1 MCEVFTDHSDLR
13 WGYMAVVSV
22 LISIAMIVL
31 DAAMLNAVLPLIA
44 SEFQI
49 EASQVFGLVM
59 GYQFLMLVPLLFF
72 GSLANAIGARSVF
85 IVGLLL
91 FVVGAFFGISSADL
105 QGLSFARAVQGLGAS
120 AVTSVNMALL
130 RFAYSDVHMPKLMGV
145 SAVVVAFS
153 FIVAPLLSV
162 QLFSVAKW
170 GGVLAVGLVLGGF
183 ALIAV
188 LTGVPRIVCE
198 LRCVGARE
206 LCWPSLW
213 VGFMA
218 SGVITLIHVESGGE
232 MFGLTAVGVVL
243 GVYYF
248 ASCADSAKAVWSEIM
263 GQRVTRFGFLV
274 VSIMVYFA
282 QSLSLVALPFLIFSK
297 GNGFSGVLWLPSLW
311 AGFAGFSAMM
321 AGFAIKEKNRCAIK
335 LMVFGSGLLALGLG
349 LIGFQTLPSLLGL
362 TFALSICGVGF
373 GLFQL
378 THVIVLMRAASRRHS
393 NTLSAVIGVARLTGQ
408 FVGVSY
414 ASLLFSADQMFA
426 GLYSFKLASAT
437 VLSASLLALLFSM
450 RK

>member
-1 MCEVFTDHSDLR
+1 
-13 WGYMAVVSV
+13 MAAVSV

-49 EASQVFGLVM
+49 EASQVFWLVM

-91 FVVGAFFGISSADL
+91 FVVGAFLGISSADL

-183 ALIAV
+183 ALIAA
-188 LTGVPRIVCE
+188 LSGVPRIVCE
-198 LRCVGARE
+198 LRCVGARIMWAF
-206 LCWPSLW
+206 C
-213 VGFMA
+213 VG
-218 SGVITLIHVESGGE
+218 
-232 MFGLTAVGVVL
+232 
-243 GVYYF
+243 GVYGVRRYNL
-248 ASCADSAKAVWSEIM
+248 DS
-263 GQRVTRFGFLV
+263 F
-274 VSIMVYFA
+274 
-282 QSLSLVALPFLIFSK
+282 
-297 GNGFSGVLWLPSLW
+297 
-311 AGFAGFSAMM
+311 
-321 AGFAIKEKNRCAIK
+321 
-335 LMVFGSGLLALGLG
+335 
-349 LIGFQTLPSLLGL
+349 
-362 TFALSICGVGF
+362 
-373 GLFQL
+373 
-378 THVIVLMRAASRRHS
+378 
-393 NTLSAVIGVARLTGQ
+393 
-408 FVGVSY
+408 
-414 ASLLFSADQMFA
+414 
-426 GLYSFKLASAT
+426 
-437 VLSASLLALLFSM
+437 
-450 RK
+450 